1 VTGVQTCALPISW
14 DEGLSNMLV
23 SILSWVAVVIVAGT
37 SIALLISRD
46 WRWDLGILA
55 GQYVGVF
62 ILVAQ
67 HWPLG
72 MAAAK
77 LVTGWMATAALGM
90 TLTAL
95 PQRPEIVEQSWPQG
109 RFFRLFVAGMMLVL
123 TAAVTPRLQN
133 VLGGVGAP
141 VIAGAVLLTGIGLLQ
156 LAMSSQIARMIFGLL
171 TVLAGFEILYAAVEG
186 SILVA
191 ALLAG
196 VNLGL
201 GLVGAY
207 LLVASTPEEV
217 A

>member
-1 VTGVQTCALPISW
+1 
-14 DEGLSNMLV
+14 MLAIV
-23 SILSWVAVVIVAGT
+23 LSWVAVVIVTIT
-37 SIALLISRD
+37 STVLFLNRD
-46 WRWDLGILA
+46 WRWDLGMLA
-55 GQYVGVF
+55 FQYLGVS

-95 PQRPEIVEQSWPQG
+95 PPQKGPEEGFWPQG
-109 RFFRLFVAGMMLVL
+109 LGFRLFMVGMIIIL
-123 TAAVTPRLQN
+123 TIAVTPRMDSAM
-133 VLGGVGAP
+133 GGIGTP
-141 VIAGAVLLTGIGLLQ
+141 VIAGTVLLTGIGLLH
-156 LAMSSQIARMIFGLL
+156 LGTSSQITRVIFGLL

-191 ALLAG
+191 ALLAV

-207 LLVASTPEEV
+207 LLNGAAEDQEL
-217 A
+217 

>member
-1 VTGVQTCALPISW
+1 
-14 DEGLSNMLV
+14 MLAAV
-23 SILSWVAVVIVAGT
+23 LSWTAVVIVAGT
-37 SIALLISRD
+37 STGLFLNRD
-46 WRWDLGILA
+46 WRWDLGLLA
-55 GQYVGVF
+55 VQYLGVS

-95 PQRPEIVEQSWPQG
+95 PPRQEPEERFWPQG
-109 RFFRLFVAGMMLVL
+109 LGFRLFMVGMIIIL
-123 TAAVTPRLQN
+123 TIAVTPRMANSLS
-133 VLGGVGAP
+133 GVGAP
-141 VIAGAVLLTGIGLLQ
+141 VIAGTILLTGIGLLH
-156 LAMSSQIARMIFGLL
+156 LGTSSQIARVIFGLL
-171 TVLAGFEILYAAVEG
+171 TVLSGFEILYAAVEG

-191 ALLAG
+191 ALLAV

-207 LLVASTPEEV
+207 LLNATVTEEEL
-217 A
+217 